1 MFCPHCGAPQPEKP
15 GAFCVSC
22 GARLDAPPPPSQ
34 PVDPIPQPQPAPPQP
49 QPVAPQP
56 TPPQP
61 QPVPPQSAPPQSP
74 PPQKRSSL
82 PIVLLI
88 VGILALVVAVVLAVI
103 FLPTLTGK
111 AETAP
116 ISSQVNVDASPSPTG
131 EPPTD
136 SLVPAARMVDN
147 YYDYLGSYAAIS
159 TVDLF
164 REWGGPILTLQ
175 INGDYL
181 TYHLSNILP
190 ANNQTASIT
199 GQAYMDGSPIITFT
213 RVNDGWGNLVSGTIE
228 LLENGSVAVESNVVE
243 YDATAQWSL
252 AVPYTELAPCTF
264 DASSFAPNPGDYIL
278 PSDTRYITREDLLPL
293 TQFQVQLARNELFAR
308 HGYTFN
314 NPDVKAHFMSKSWYH
329 EDPSVTSA
337 TFGVNDLTPVEKE
350 NLDTILEY
358 EREMGWD

>member
-1 MFCPHCGAPQPEKP
+1 MFCPHCGALQPEKP

-22 GARLDAPPPPSQ
+22 GARLDAPPPPQQ
-34 PVDPIPQPQPAPPQP
+34 PVEPIPQPQPAQPQP
-49 QPVAPQP
+49 QPVK
-56 TPPQP
+56 PQP
-61 QPVPPQSAPPQSP
+61 QPARQPAQPQTP
-74 PPQKRSSL
+74 PPQKKSAL

-88 VGILALVVAVVLAVI
+88 VGILALAVAVVLCVV
-103 FLPTLTGK
+103 FLPKFLNP
-111 AETAP
+111 TAAGP
-116 ISSQVNVDASPSPTG
+116 ASPAPALVSPTDPS
-131 EPPTD
+131 ETSPVESAP
-136 SLVPAARMVDN
+136 PAARTVDN
-147 YYDYLGSYAAIS
+147 YYNYLGSYSAIS

-175 INGDYL
+175 MNGDYL

-228 LLENGSVAVESNVVE
+228 LLESGNVAVESNVVE
-243 YDATAQWSL
+243 YDATAPWSL

-278 PSDTRYITREDLLPL
+278 PSDARYITRDDLLPL

-314 NPDVKAHFMSKSWYH
+314 NPDVRAHFMSKSWYH
-329 EDPSVTSA
+329 EDPNVTSA
-337 TFGVNDLTPVEKE
+337 TFGVNDLTAVEKE